1 MDEPLP
7 PPPTPVAGTE
17 LAFGGYHSLMP
28 NRVRDILLV
37 ASPYDCF
44 ILEEDGRFTEQIYS
58 QYGELHLSSPP
69 RFHQVSRGGQAL
81 DALGRMPVDL
91 IITTPHCADMSPLE
105 LAEAVRRR
113 RPALPVIMLTYD
125 RLSAQTYADLVPEAA
140 YEEVF
145 CWTGDPALLL
155 AMVKSVEDRLNVA
168 HDTAVTSVRVIL
180 VVEDSPA
187 FYSAYLP
194 VLYTE
199 VYAQTQALLADTVNE
214 ADRVYRMRARPKIL
228 LARTYE
234 GAMRLVERYR
244 PYLQGVVTDMRFPRG
259 GTLDRDAGRALI
271 GALRAAMPD
280 LPILLQ
286 SSEPD
291 HVAVAA
297 RLGVAF
303 LEKQSPALLAQLREF
318 MQEDLGF
325 GPFVFRTPDGREIAR
340 AADIP
345 ALMRTIDQVPDACI
359 RHHGERH
366 HFSHWLMTRCEF
378 QLAAE
383 VHSWHVDDFA
393 TMDDARRRLRTALS
407 QVLEIRQRGQVT
419 DYRRGTEMLRR
430 DFTRLG
436 RGSMGG
442 KARGLAFMSQQL
454 ARHPLRAR
462 FPGVRVFVP
471 RSTVICT
478 EVFEQYVAAT
488 GLRGRALAA
497 TDDEQV
503 RALFLAEPLPDTL
516 MEDLAAFLAEVR
528 YPLAVRSSSL
538 LEDSAFAPLAGL
550 YDTKLVPNRSTDD
563 AVRLQQLATAIK
575 LVYASTFFQSARRYM
590 QAASL
595 RLEEERMGVIL
606 QRLIG
611 TRHGPRFYPDFA
623 GTAQSRNFYP
633 IRYCAPEDGVATVAL
648 GLGHTVVDGGRAL
661 RFCPR
666 YPEVVP
672 QLSSPGQALRES
684 QAEFRALD
692 LTAVDDGAGTP
703 RLARCPLEAAEADGT
718 LPAVASVYD
727 ADNDRLVDS
736 LATPGPRVVTFAP
749 VLKYDRFPLARL
761 LGELLALGA
770 SGLGTD
776 VEMEFAVALG
786 EDDGRSEFAFLQ
798 LRPLVAAL
806 PGATPGLAPREGER
820 VWLRGPALGAGVI
833 PGLGDVVYMHPD
845 RWAPSRTQAAAAVID
860 AANSELLAAGRP
872 YVLAAPGRWGT
883 ADPSLGIPVI
893 WSQVSGAR
901 VIAELAIP
909 GFRVDPSQGTHFFHN
924 VTSLRVG
931 YFSLDLAKEP
941 GALDFDWL
949 ESLPA
954 VREDAGVRHVRLPAP
969 AEARLDGRAR
979 QRVVSRPE

>member
-1 MDEPLP
+1 MDEPVS

-37 ASPYDCF
+37 ASPYDSF

-58 QYGELHLSSPP
+58 QYAELHLTSPP
-69 RFHQVSRGGQAL
+69 RFHQVARAGQAL

-105 LAEAVRRR
+105 LAEAVRRQ

-125 RLSAQTYADLVPEAA
+125 RLTAQTYADLVPEAA

-168 HDTAVTSVRVIL
+168 HDTAITSVRVIL

-228 LARTYE
+228 MARTYE
-234 GAMRLVERYR
+234 GAMALVERYR

-259 GTLDRDAGRALI
+259 GRLDRDAGRALI
-271 GALRAAMPD
+271 GALRAAMPE
-280 LPILLQ
+280 LPVLLQ
-286 SSEPD
+286 SSEPR
-291 HVAVAA
+291 HAEVARA
-297 RLGVAF
+297 LGVAF
-303 LEKQSPALLAQLREF
+303 LGKQHADLLAQLRAF
-318 MQEDLGF
+318 MRDHLGF
-325 GPFVFRTPDGREIAR
+325 GPFVFRLPDGHAIGR

-345 ALMRTIDQVPDACI
+345 ALMRVIDQVPDACI
-359 RHHGERH
+359 RFHGERH
-366 HFSHWLMTRCEF
+366 HFSQWLMTRCEF

-393 TMDDARRRLRTALS
+393 TMDDARRRLRTALA
-407 QVLEIRQRGQVT
+407 QVLETRQRGQVT

-442 KARGLAFMSQQL
+442 KARGLAFVSQQL

-478 EVFEQYVAAT
+478 EVFEQYVARS
-488 GLRGRALAA
+488 GLRERALAA
-497 TDDEQV
+497 PDDDAV
-503 RALFLAEPLPDTL
+503 RALFLAEPLPDSL

-550 YDTKLVPNRSTDD
+550 YDTRLVPNRSPDD
-563 AVRLQQLATAIK
+563 GVRLQQLATAIK

-595 RLEEERMGVIL
+595 RLEEERMSVIL

-611 TRHGPRFYPDFA
+611 TRHGARFYPDFA

-672 QLSSPGQALRES
+672 QLSSPEQALREA
-684 QAEFRALD
+684 QTEFRALD
-692 LTAVDDGAGTP
+692 LTATGDAALRATGY
-703 RLARCPLEAAEADGT
+703 PLEAAEGDGT
-718 LPAVASVYD
+718 LDAVASVYD
-727 ADNDRLVDS
+727 ADNDRLIDS
-736 LATPGPRVVTFAP
+736 LGTPGPRVVTFAP
-749 VLKYDRFPLARL
+749 VLKFDRFPLARL
-761 LGELLALGA
+761 LSELLALGA
-770 SGLGTD
+770 EGLGTD
-776 VEMEFAVALG
+776 VELEFAAALG
-786 EDDGRSEFAFLQ
+786 DDAGRSEFAFLQ
-798 LRPLVAAL
+798 LRPLVAAA
-806 PGATPGLAPREGER
+806 PGANPGLAPREGER
-820 VWLRGPALGAGVI
+820 VWLRGPALGAGAI
-833 PGLGDVVYMHPD
+833 PGLADVVYVHPE
-845 RWAPSRTQAAAAVID
+845 RWAPARTAAAAAVID
-860 AANSELLAAGRP
+860 AMNAELLGAGRP

-883 ADPSLGIPVI
+883 ADPLLGIPVV

-941 GALDFDWL
+941 GALDLAWL

-969 AEARLDGRAR
+969 CEARLDGRAR
-979 QRVVSRPE
+979 EGVVVRPA